1 MDGVV
6 WLMNDSN
13 VAVPRWN
20 RHVGV
25 HTSQQ
30 KRTQAR
36 NRVAVDVDRARAV
49 EHEMQCVERTRGILS
64 ADALLHAAQALV
76 KRPVAVQFTGR
87 ASAGEAAAMSNAAP
101 AAIIRSFVR
110 RSYSR

>member
-1 MDGVV
+1 MLAFIPVSRNERRLATV
-6 WLMNDSN
+6 LLSMLIALVPLNTKCNASN
-13 VAVPRWN
+13 EHVAF
-20 RHVGV
+20 
-25 HTSQQ
+25 
-30 KRTQAR
+30 
-36 NRVAVDVDRARAV
+36 
-49 EHEMQCVERTRGILS
+49 IS

-76 KRPVAVQFTGR
+76 KRPVAVQFTGC